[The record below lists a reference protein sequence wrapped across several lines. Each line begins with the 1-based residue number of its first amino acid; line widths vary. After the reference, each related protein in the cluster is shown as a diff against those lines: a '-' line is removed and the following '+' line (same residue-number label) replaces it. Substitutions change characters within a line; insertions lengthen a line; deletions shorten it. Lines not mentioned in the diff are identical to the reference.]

1 MSSCGIMYLQLKL
14 NTMKE
19 KKLDI
24 SPFLYIAIMIV
35 VFTLAL

>member
-14 NTMKE
+14 NTMEE

-24 SPFLYIAIMIV
+24 SPFLYITLMV
-35 VFTLAL
+35 VIFVLAL